1 MTTTIYL
8 VRHGEVHNPEQIIY
22 GRLPGFGLSTK
33 GREQVEAAA
42 TALEKLKPFDVLYSS
57 PLQRAQESAAL
68 LTARLQMPILEDELL
83 AETEIGG
90 YQGKSFD
97 ALPKPYLTE
106 EGVAGIEGASSMR
119 ARFLAWATEVQQQG
133 CRIVAVSHRDPIGV
147 ALLHWQGQDLS
158 QLPGMDLP
166 TASVHEVALTAER
179 GRVTRCWPPVS
190 EEG

>member
-83 AETEIGG
+83 
-90 YQGKSFD
+90 
-97 ALPKPYLTE
+97 
-106 EGVAGIEGASSMR
+106 
-119 ARFLAWATEVQQQG
+119 
-133 CRIVAVSHRDPIGV
+133 
-147 ALLHWQGQDLS
+147 
-158 QLPGMDLP
+158 
-166 TASVHEVALTAER
+166 
-179 GRVTRCWPPVS
+179 
-190 EEG
+190 

>member
-119 ARFLAWATEVQQQG
+119 ARFLAWATEAGASEALVVTSVEDELK
-133 CRIVAVSHRDPIGV
+133 RIQFEAIGFRSDG
-147 ALLHWQGQDLS
+147 AGDEIDI
-158 QLPGMDLP
+158 G
-166 TASVHEVALTAER
+166 
-179 GRVTRCWPPVS
+179 GRWVGTIRLKRRL
-190 EEG
+190 